1 MKKLFII
8 DLMPFLYRGHFVFLR
23 NPRITSSGLN
33 VSALL
38 GFANGVTSILAEHKP
53 THAVL
58 AMDPSG
64 PTFRHK
70 AYPPYKAQR
79 EKMPEDLAANIP
91 YAFELAEA
99 LGLPVLRMDGFEA
112 DDVMGTLAVKAAA
125 EGFDVYCAT
134 PDKDA
139 AQLVAPRINLFR
151 PGHGKEGPE
160 IYDVEKVKAHW
171 SLSSPSQMIDYLALA
186 GDAADNIPGIRGVG
200 EKTAASLL
208 AQYGTVEEIV
218 AHASELKGKLAEK
231 VAAGAEDAKMSKF
244 LATIRTDVPIE
255 PNWDAYERGALDAEK
270 VAAVCAKYELG
281 QLARRL
287 LGDSL
292 SKATNAEPRTS
303 NPESRTTNHES
314 RTTNHETLSTWPHTY
329 TLVTTEEEAHALASI
344 LAAAPKFAFDTET
357 TGTNP
362 HTADLV
368 GMSFATEPGRA
379 WYVSVP
385 KPQSPETPK
394 PRNPETSKLRNLE
407 PADDLFAFAAANL
420 ETSKPEPRTTSH
432 EPRTTNHELRT
443 TSHEPRSF
451 VRLFAPAFADP
462 SKTLIAQNAKFDMA
476 VLSRYGI
483 EFGSTVR
490 DTMLE
495 HYVLDAAARHG
506 MDALAREYLSYDPI
520 PIERL
525 IGEKARGKEQKSMA
539 DLAPEEVL
547 DYAAEDAD
555 VTLRLD
561 AVLRPKAAQA
571 GTLAALEESEEP
583 LVPILLEMER
593 AGVTIDV
600 AALARYGAELEREI
614 CGLEAEIR
622 AFGAPDLNLDS
633 PKQLADLLYTKL
645 GLKPASTK
653 KTQSGQFSTDEKTLQ
668 SIVDDHP
675 VVRKILEYRA
685 CTKLKST
692 YVDKLPQCIDP
703 SDGRVHTTFAQAF
716 TETGRLSSSDP
727 NLQNIPIR
735 TERGRHIR
743 AAIVPRDA
751 HHVLVSADYSQIELR
766 IMAAMSGDE
775 SMLAAFANGADI
787 HRETAARVYDVM
799 PALVTDDMRRKCKMV
814 NFGIIYGISAF
825 GLAQRLQIAR
835 KEAAGLIE
843 TYFRLYPRIRAFMD
857 TSIAKARDAGYAV
870 TALGRRRTLRDIASR
885 NATARQ
891 SAERDA
897 INTPVQGT
905 AADLIKIAMVRVAR
919 ALREAGLKAQMILQ
933 IHDELLFDVPEDEV
947 EQVKSIVKREMEG
960 AMSLGVP
967 LEVSVGVGRNWLEA
981 H

>member
-23 NPRITSSGLN
+23 NPRMTSSGLN
-33 VSALL
+33 VSALF
-38 GFANGVTSILAEHKP
+38 GFANGVASILAEHRP

-112 DDVMGTLAVKAAA
+112 DDVMGTLAVKAADA
-125 EGFDVYCAT
+125 GFDVYCAT

-151 PGHGKEGPE
+151 PGHGKESPE

-231 VAAGAEDAKMSKF
+231 VAAGAEDAKISKF

-255 PNWDAYERGALDAEK
+255 PNWAAYERGELDAEK

-287 LGDSL
+287 LGNSL
-292 SKATNAEPRTS
+292 SKTPNSELQK
-303 NPESRTTNHES
+303 PETRNF
-314 RTTNHETLSTWPHTY
+314 ETLSSWPHTY
-329 TLVTTEEEAHALASI
+329 TLVTTEEEARALASI
-344 LAAAPKFAFDTET
+344 LAVAPKFAFDTET

-362 HTADLV
+362 RTANLV

-385 KPQSPETPK
+385 
-394 PRNPETSKLRNLE
+394 RTSDFGLRTSDLE
-407 PADDLFAFAAANL
+407 PADDLFAFAASGRAASPL
-420 ETSKPEPRTTSH
+420 TAAASGRAASTLTAA
-432 EPRTTNHELRT
+432 
-443 TSHEPRSF
+443 F
-451 VRLFAPAFADP
+451 VQIFAPAFADP

-483 EFGSTVR
+483 EFGSTVH

-525 IGEKARGKEQKSMA
+525 IGEKERGKEQKSMA

-600 AALARYGAELEREI
+600 AALARYGAELET
-614 CGLEAEIR
+614 EIR
-622 AFGAPDLNLDS
+622 ALESEICSFNTADGRAVSPPAADGRGTRPINLDS

-751 HHVLVSADYSQIELR
+751 HHMLVSADYSQIELR

-857 TSIAKARDAGYAV
+857 TSIAKARETGYAV
-870 TALGRRRTLRDIASR
+870 TMLGRRRTLRDIASR

-947 EQVKSIVKREMEG
+947 EQVKAIVKREMEG